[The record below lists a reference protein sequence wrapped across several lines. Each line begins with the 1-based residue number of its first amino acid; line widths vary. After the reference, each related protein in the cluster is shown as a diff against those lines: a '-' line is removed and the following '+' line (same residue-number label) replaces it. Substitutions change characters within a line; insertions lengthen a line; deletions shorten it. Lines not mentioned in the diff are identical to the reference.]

1 MVTGL
6 DKVLSSQLSI
16 DDGFGTTKIWR
27 IENFQLVDWP
37 EHLFGQFYA
46 GDSFVIEYT
55 YIKSGPFHSN
65 THFERDLG
73 MQRCIL
79 YFWQGRDSTS
89 DEKGASAALTAQLDE
104 EMGGAPVQ
112 VRNPNSLVIL
122 IFQF

>member
-27 IENFQLVDWP
+27 IENYELVDWP
-37 EHLFGQFYA
+37 EHLYGQFYA

-55 YIKSGPFHSN
+55 YIKSGYLHPN
-65 THFERDLG
+65 TQFELDLG

-89 DEKGASAALTAQLDE
+89 DEKGASAALAAQLDE
-104 EMGGAPVQ
+104 QMGGTPVQ
-112 VRNPNSLVIL
+112 VRSPNSLIISIL
-122 IFQF
+122 RF